1 MDEGEPGATLI
12 LSGVAGSAVDLE
24 VATSTGTGYPVRV
37 GSGVLGQLVALLKQ
51 WSPAHQYA
59 LIADAHVFHLHGN
72 RVRELCSALGRPLS
86 VHTFVPGEERKNRDE
101 WARLTD
107 ELLAEGLGR
116 DGCVIA
122 LGGGVAGDLAGFV
135 AATYMRGIPFVQL
148 PTSLVAMVDASI
160 GGKTGVDV
168 PSGKNLVGAFHP
180 PRFVLSD
187 ADFCATLPRAERAQ
201 GLAEALKHGAILDA
215 AYFAWVEE
223 NAAQLLE
230 GDPDVTAFLVA
241 RSVQLKAQVVSEDE
255 RESGLRQI
263 LNFGHTLGH
272 AIEAESNFLVPHG
285 HAVALGMVLEA
296 RLGERVGVTRPGVA
310 ARLVNALE
318 RLELPTSLSS
328 VPDPDVLLRW
338 ASRDKKSRRGIV
350 RYVLLS
356 DIGEIDREGDW
367 SREVDVPE
375 IRSLLEE
382 DGSR

>member
-1 MDEGEPGATLI
+1 
-12 LSGVAGSAVDLE
+12 
-24 VATSTGTGYPVRV
+24 
-37 GSGVLGQLVALLKQ
+37 
-51 WSPAHQYA
+51 
-59 LIADAHVFHLHGN
+59 
-72 RVRELCSALGRPLS
+72 
-86 VHTFVPGEERKNRDE
+86 
-101 WARLTD
+101 
-107 ELLAEGLGR
+107 
-116 DGCVIA
+116 
-122 LGGGVAGDLAGFV
+122 
-135 AATYMRGIPFVQL
+135 MRGIPFVQL

-160 GGKTGVDV
+160 SGKTGVDV